1 MKDQRQKTKATANL
15 QVVVRVSDSR
25 HEIVSAREFA
35 KRA

>member
-15 QVVVRVSDSR
+15 QVVVRVGDSR

-35 KRA
+35 KRV